1 MSAAILNSCRYHCV
15 KPSKQL
21 FDDKNLEVYT
31 EQSIFELRII
41 TSSTVVFS
49 QSAFYTQR
57 KITEKHDFVGK
68 SLQRKGYR
76 GLYI

>member
-49 QSAFYTQR
+49 QSAFYT
-57 KITEKHDFVGK
+57 
-68 SLQRKGYR
+68 
-76 GLYI
+76 